1 MPDVLNGETAKVL
14 ANMMKRHL
22 PRFAEVEVVPHEHR
36 NGPDYSDVIETC
48 RLHVYYPLKG
58 MDPYGHGTLVE
69 LRCVYTFDLWEGV
82 TVVSPRHFVLEYREE
97 ASRLNEWHDDV
108 IRLMSALNN

>member
-22 PRFAEVEVVPHEHR
+22 PRFAEVEVVPHF
-36 NGPDYSDVIETC
+36 ETY
-48 RLHVYYPLKG
+48 RLHVYYPLMG
-58 MDPYGHGTLVE
+58 TDPDGNATSVE
-69 LRCVYTFDLWEGV
+69 LRCVYTFDMREGV
-82 TVVSPRHFVLEYREE
+82 TVVSPRHFVPKYREE

-108 IRLMSALNN
+108 IRLMFAHNN